1 MLEKIKIIK
10 ARMKF
15 IFKLHSIE
23 IERDSI
29 IYCMDENIKKLY
41 TILYKKVKSDLLEQV
56 ELDFEDMKFVRL
68 KKIPM
73 EKSLY
78 YTYLFYSLLSDALV
92 QSRYYKYVYTEWIT
106 INELKI
112 YFQRKAFPKLLMCSK
127 LDFMITEKCSLRCKD
142 CLNLMQYYTKP
153 RNFDKNILKK
163 EIDLLTDKFDE
174 IAEIRIL
181 GGEPFMN
188 SDIYEI
194 IQYCQQKDNIKM
206 VTVFTNGTIMPNLN
220 RINNERLLFYI
231 SYYGVEKQKPME
243 LIENLKK
250 KNIDFIYNDF
260 SQSKWIK
267 NGEIKANNLN
277 EKGLLSLFQH
287 CLSRKCVTFVEGKIY
302 HCEFVANA
310 ERLCAIPSDVS
321 NSVDLTN
328 PKISKEQL
336 IDYLF
341 NNSFLDGCR
350 WCSRAENITEFTI
363 PGIQISKPVEYL
375 KMEN

>member
-1 MLEKIKIIK
+1 
-10 ARMKF
+10 
-15 IFKLHSIE
+15 
-23 IERDSI
+23 
-29 IYCMDENIKKLY
+29 
-41 TILYKKVKSDLLEQV
+41 
-56 ELDFEDMKFVRL
+56 
-68 KKIPM
+68 
-73 EKSLY
+73 
-78 YTYLFYSLLSDALV
+78 
-92 QSRYYKYVYTEWIT
+92 
-106 INELKI
+106 
-112 YFQRKAFPKLLMCSK
+112 
-127 LDFMITEKCSLRCKD
+127 
-142 CLNLMQYYTKP
+142 
-153 RNFDKNILKK
+153 
-163 EIDLLTDKFDE
+163 
-174 IAEIRIL
+174 
-181 GGEPFMN
+181 
-188 SDIYEI
+188 
-194 IQYCQQKDNIKM
+194 
-206 VTVFTNGTIMPNLN
+206 
-220 RINNERLLFYI
+220 
-231 SYYGVEKQKPME
+231 ME